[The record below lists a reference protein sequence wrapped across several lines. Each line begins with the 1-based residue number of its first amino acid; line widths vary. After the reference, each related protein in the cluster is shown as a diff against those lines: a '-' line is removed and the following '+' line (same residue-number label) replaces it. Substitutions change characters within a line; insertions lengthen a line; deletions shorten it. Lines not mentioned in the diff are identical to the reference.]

1 MGVGSPNF
9 GVLISNQLP
18 PEENRGEPEKRVA
31 GAMVRL
37 LVSAGNLLK
46 HTRCFFNW
54 SAKICAQICI
64 SVHIRRGIKNFFFT
78 FGQKGPA

>member
-1 MGVGSPNF
+1 MGYGEEGTISIEPDLYMGVGSPNF

-18 PEENRGEPEKRVA
+18 PEEDRGEPEKRVA

-46 HTRCFFNW
+46 HTRCFF
-54 SAKICAQICI
+54 
-64 SVHIRRGIKNFFFT
+64 
-78 FGQKGPA
+78 